1 MTTTAP
7 QAAHQRVAASRVP
20 AATRAFLAVLFAVYV
35 VLLAWAVLWK
45 LDVPWVGVD
54 AQRVIKLVP
63 FVRTAEAGAS
73 APFEVFANI
82 LFFVPFGIYLRLLVP
97 SWPWW
102 RAAGAIAAAS
112 LSLEIAQYVLA
123 IGSTDVS
130 DVIANTAGGLVGIV
144 LLALARGLLQARTA
158 IVVTRVCAIGTVLLL
173 LASAVF
179 VASPLRYGP
188 QSGGDPGLH
197 RSGVEHA
204 PGG

>member
-63 FVRTAEAGAS
+63 FVRFAEAGAS

-123 IGSTDVS
+123 IGSTTSPTSSRTRPEVS
-130 DVIANTAGGLVGIV
+130 SGSSCSPWLAGCSR
-144 LLALARGLLQARTA
+144 RGQ
-158 IVVTRVCAIGTVLLL
+158 
-173 LASAVF
+173 
-179 VASPLRYGP
+179 
-188 QSGGDPGLH
+188 
-197 RSGVEHA
+197 RSS
-204 PGG
+204 